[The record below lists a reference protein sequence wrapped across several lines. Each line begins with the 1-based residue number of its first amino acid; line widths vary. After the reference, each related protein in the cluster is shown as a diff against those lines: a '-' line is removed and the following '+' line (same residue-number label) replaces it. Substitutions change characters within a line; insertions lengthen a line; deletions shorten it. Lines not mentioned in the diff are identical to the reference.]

1 MKKRILAAVLCLCA
15 ALTLLPVTA
24 AGTDYTGETAVQSAT
39 AALSNGGDK
48 RAISLGNDYL
58 VGTKG
63 SMVYFGSY
71 PQTDPTGAKKE
82 PVLWWVL
89 KNDGEKALLLSA
101 YNLDAQQY
109 SKKGEDVTWE
119 KSDLRKWM
127 NTTFLQKAFTTSEQN
142 AIATTHVVTPNS
154 YNGRPGG
161 GDTDD
166 KVFALSV
173 QEAVSGGFFYEGGR
187 YFNNADVD
195 LKSCNTKY
203 ACAQSGGWLAYPPSA
218 DNWWLRTPGYMEKRR
233 AYVLGWSRYKDLYV
247 DLDGTT
253 GDDRMVAARPAL
265 NLDLDKVLFISAA
278 EQALPK
284 GGTKNVAGI
293 GNVMTMGEVSADYGG
308 NSWQV
313 TLRNGS
319 SPNIKKVYGGEKM
332 KEGYTDW
339 RFTFSW
345 SSVSGGKSV
354 HALLVNED
362 NEVLYYRNI
371 GPVQRLSTVTSSL
384 LIPEGL
390 KEGKYTLKLYRG
402 TTNTGTGVNYA
413 SDFLDIPIEV
423 EDGVAP
429 EVTNAVLWRHK
440 NEANNLRLKFACNED
455 GKLYYTVKNQWEDAP
470 VFDVNS
476 IDGTVWKWE
485 YSFDSPFNEKKIEGI
500 PKSNRGKYVYFVA
513 VDKANNVSEMQCLTW
528 DAEDNTGGTVT
539 EETTHISAPGN
550 PRWDDTVVGKAL
562 WKPVKYTVGLS
573 TKERDPIGYAVQL
586 YKNSTAVGKQVI
598 VPGTEY
604 TFDDVK
610 ETGAAYTFTVEGVPE
625 ESYVDIN
632 KATSGELTLCTVTF
646 VTGTEEGDRTTQ
658 LAPIGGKVAEPTAP
672 SKEGYDFGG
681 WYTEAACTGEPYNF
695 GSTVTENITLY
706 AKWTEKVTTP
716 HEHSY
721 GDSNEYSAWSKSADL
736 HWRQCTAGGECPDI
750 QGSIKE
756 TAPHD
761 FSKEDGLMCSVCGYE
776 REIDEDPE
784 KEPERDPEPGP
795 VPKHEH
801 SYDDAVWEHDTTYH
815 WQKCVDEN
823 CTNRLESRR
832 STGEHAYVI
841 EEGSAEPPKCPV
853 CGHEAQP
860 TVDEP
865 DEHMC
870 RYGPWS
876 MDKVYHWQECMDT
889 ACPNRQES
897 VKEHGKHD
905 YGAWRVTVAA
915 TVEATGVE
923 TRACTDCGYE
933 QTREI
938 PQREPE
944 RYYYNSG
951 SGTDTGGGKTDAPE
965 KVSAPKTADAGALAY
980 LALALSAYTGTAFAV
995 RRGKERG

>member
-1 MKKRILAAVLCLCA
+1 MKKRILAAVLFLCM

-63 SMVYFGSY
+63 SLVYFGSY

-142 AIATTHVVTPNS
+142 AITTTHVVTPNS

-173 QEAVSGGFFYEGGR
+173 QEAVSGGFFYEGGK

-233 AYVLGWSRYKDLYV
+233 AYVLGWSRYKDFYV

-265 NLDLDKVLFISAA
+265 NLDLSKVLFISAA

-284 GGTKNVAGI
+284 GDTRNVDGI

-313 TLRNGS
+313 MLRNGS
-319 SPNIKKVYGGEKM
+319 SPNIQVSGNRTM

-339 RFTFSW
+339 VFTFSF
-345 SSVSGGKSV
+345 SSRKSV
-354 HALLVNED
+354 HALLVNEA
-362 NEVLYYRNI
+362 NEVLYYQNI
-371 GPVQRLSTVTSSL
+371 GSAQSLSTVTTKL

-390 KEGKYTLKLYRG
+390 KEGKYTLKLFRG
-402 TTNTGTGVNYA
+402 TINTGTGVNYA

-440 NEANNLRLKFACNED
+440 NEDNNLRLKFACNED
-455 GKLYYTVKNQWEDAP
+455 GRLYYTVKNRWEDAP

-610 ETGAAYTFTVEGVPE
+610 ETGAAYTFTVEAVAEGKNIDVE
-625 ESYVDIN
+625 TARSD
-632 KATSGELTLCTVTF
+632 TLTLCQVTF
-646 VTGTEEGDRTTQ
+646 VKGEGDTTTQ
-658 LAPIGGKVAEPTAP
+658 LAPKGGKAQKPDDP
-672 SKEGYDFGG
+672 SRENEQFGG
-681 WYTEAACTGEPYNF
+681 WYTDEACTGEPYNF
-695 GSTVTENITLY
+695 GSAVNGDITLY

-761 FSKEDGLMCSVCGYE
+761 FSEEDGLMCSVCGYE
-776 REIDEDPE
+776 REIDEDPD
-784 KEPERDPEPGP
+784 KEPERDPEPEP

-801 SYDDAVWEHDTTYH
+801 SYGDAMWEYDTTYH
-815 WQKCVDEN
+815 WQECVDEN

-832 STGEHAYVI
+832 STGEHAYVTA
-841 EEGSAEPPKCPV
+841 EGSAEPPKCPV

-870 RYGPWS
+870 RYETWS
-876 MDKVYHWQECMDT
+876 MDKVYHWQECTDT

-923 TRACTDCGYE
+923 TRACMDCGYE

-938 PQREPE
+938 PRRESE

-995 RRGKERG
+995 RRGKERS

>member
-1 MKKRILAAVLCLCA
+1 MKKRMLAAVLCLCM

-63 SMVYFGSY
+63 SLVYFGSY

-173 QEAVSGGFFYEGGR
+173 QEAVSGGFFYEGGK

-195 LKSCNTKY
+195 LKSCNTEY
-203 ACAQSGGWLAYPPSA
+203 ACAQSDGWLAYPPSA

-253 GDDRMVAARPAL
+253 GDNRMVAARPAL

-440 NEANNLRLKFACNED
+440 NEDNNLRLKFACNED
-455 GKLYYTVKNQWEDAP
+455 GRLYYTVQNSEKPKP

-476 IDGTVWKWE
+476 IDETVWRWE
-485 YSFDSPFNEKKIEGI
+485 YSYDSPFNEKKIEGI
-500 PKSNRGKYVYFVA
+500 PKSNRDKYVYFVA
-513 VDKANNVSEMQCLTW
+513 VDKANNESKMQCLTW

-610 ETGAAYTFTVEGVPE
+610 ETGAAYTFTVEAVAEGKNIDVE
-625 ESYVDIN
+625 TARSD
-632 KATSGELTLCTVTF
+632 TLTLCQVTF
-646 VTGTEEGDRTTQ
+646 VKGEGDTTTQ

-672 SKEGYDFGG
+672 SKEKYDFAG
-681 WYTEAACTGEPYNF
+681 WYMDEACTGEPYNF
-695 GSTVTENITLY
+695 GSPVIGGITLY
-706 AKWTEKVTTP
+706 AKWTEKVTET
-716 HEHSY
+716 HVHSY
-721 GDSNEYSAWSKSADL
+721 GNSKEYSAWSKSADL
-736 HWRQCTAGGECPDI
+736 HWRQCTAGDECPDI
-750 QGSIKE
+750 QGSIKD

-776 REIDEDPE
+776 REIDEDPD
-784 KEPERDPEPGP
+784 KEPERDPEPEPEP

-801 SYDDAVWEHDTTYH
+801 SYDGWSMNEGYH
-815 WQKCVDEN
+815 WKDCSDPD
-823 CTNRLESRR
+823 CTNRIDGRLPAE
-832 STGEHAYVI
+832 EHEYVTV
-841 EEGSAEPPKCPV
+841 EGSTEPPKCSV

-860 TVDEP
+860 TTDEP
-865 DEHMC
+865 GEHEC
-870 RYGPWS
+870 SYGTWS
-876 MDKVYHWQECMDT
+876 TDSVYHWKECT
-889 ACPNRQES
+889 GVYCPN
-897 VKEHGKHD
+897 VNAVAEHETHD

-923 TRACTDCGYE
+923 TRACMDCGYE

>member
-1 MKKRILAAVLCLCA
+1 MKKRMLAAVLCLCA

-127 NTTFLQKAFTTSEQN
+127 NTTFLQKAFATSEQN

-173 QEAVSGGFFYEGGR
+173 QEAVSGGFFYEGGK

-195 LKSCNTKY
+195 LKSCNTEY
-203 ACAQSGGWLAYPPSA
+203 ACAQSDGWLAYPPSA

-233 AYVLGWSRYKDLYV
+233 AYVLGWSRYKDFYV

-253 GDDRMVAARPAL
+253 GDNRMVAARPAL
-265 NLDLDKVLFISAA
+265 NLDLSKVLFISAA

-284 GGTKNVAGI
+284 GGTRNVDGI
-293 GNVMTMGEVSADYGG
+293 GNVMMMGKVSADYGG

-319 SPNIKKVYGGEKM
+319 SPNIQVSGDTTM

-339 RFTFSW
+339 VFTFSW
-345 SSVSGGKSV
+345 SSVSGGKNV

-440 NEANNLRLKFACNED
+440 SEDNNLRLKFACNED
-455 GKLYYTVKNQWEDAP
+455 GKLYYTVQDKQEPAP
-470 VFDVNS
+470 AFDVDH

-500 PKSNRGKYVYFVA
+500 AKTNRDKYVYFVA
-513 VDKANNVSEMQCLTW
+513 VDKANNESKMQCLTW

-610 ETGAAYTFTVEGVPE
+610 ETGAAYTFTVEAVAEGKNIDVE
-625 ESYVDIN
+625 TARSD
-632 KATSGELTLCTVTF
+632 TLTLCQVTF
-646 VTGTEEGDRTTQ
+646 VKGEGDTTTQ

-672 SKEGYDFGG
+672 SKEKYDFAG
-681 WYTEAACTGEPYNF
+681 WYMDEACTGEPYNF
-695 GSTVTENITLY
+695 GSPVIGGITLY
-706 AKWTEKVTTP
+706 AKWTEKVTET
-716 HEHSY
+716 HVHSY
-721 GDSNEYSAWSKSADL
+721 GDSKEYSAWSKSADL

-750 QGSIKE
+750 QGSIKD

-761 FSKEDGLMCSVCGYE
+761 FSEEDGLVCSVCGYE
-776 REIDEDPE
+776 REIDEDPD
-784 KEPERDPEPGP
+784 KEPERDPEPEP

-801 SYDDAVWEHDTTYH
+801 SYDGWSMNEGYH
-815 WQKCVDEN
+815 WKDCSDPD
-823 CTNRLESRR
+823 CTNRIDGRLSAE
-832 STGEHAYVI
+832 EHEYVTV
-841 EEGSAEPPKCPV
+841 EGSTEPPKCSV

-865 DEHMC
+865 DEHEC
-870 RYGPWS
+870 SYGTWS
-876 MDKVYHWQECMDT
+876 KDSVYHWKECT
-889 ACPNRQES
+889 GGYCPN
-897 VKEHGKHD
+897 VNAVAEHETHD
-905 YGAWRVTVAA
+905 YGAWHVTVAA

-923 TRACTDCGYE
+923 TRECTDCGYA

-938 PQREPE
+938 PRREPE

-951 SGTDTGGGKTDAPE
+951 SGTDTGGKTDAPE

>member
-1 MKKRILAAVLCLCA
+1 MKKRILAAVLCLCM

-173 QEAVSGGFFYEGGR
+173 QEAVSGGFFYEGGK

-195 LKSCNTKY
+195 LKSCNTEY
-203 ACAQSGGWLAYPPSA
+203 ACAQSDGWLAYPPSA

-233 AYVLGWSRYKDLYV
+233 AYVLGWSRYKDFYV

-253 GDDRMVAARPAL
+253 GDNKMVAARPAL
-265 NLDLDKVLFISAA
+265 NLDLSKVLFISAA

-284 GGTKNVAGI
+284 GGTQNVAGI
-293 GNVMTMGEVSADYGG
+293 GNVMTMGKVSADYGG

-319 SPNIKKVYGGEKM
+319 SPNIQVSGDTTM
-332 KEGYTDW
+332 KEGYKDW
-339 RFTFSW
+339 VFTFSF
-345 SSVSGGKSV
+345 SSRKSV
-354 HALLVNED
+354 HALLVNEA
-362 NEVLYYRNI
+362 NEVLYYQNI
-371 GPVQRLSTVTSSL
+371 GSAQSLNTVTTKL

-390 KEGKYTLKLYRG
+390 KEGKYTLKLFRG
-402 TTNTGTGVNYA
+402 TINTGTGVNYA

-440 NEANNLRLKFACNED
+440 NEDNNLRLKFACNED
-455 GKLYYTVKNQWEDAP
+455 GKLYYTVKNQWDAAP
-470 VFDVNS
+470 VFDVNH

-500 PKSNRGKYVYFVA
+500 PKSNRDKYVYFVA

-539 EETTHISAPGN
+539 AESAEISAPGN
-550 PRWDDTVVGKAL
+550 PRWDDSVVGKAL
-562 WKPVKYTVGLS
+562 WDPVTYELKLGGEP
-573 TKERDPIGYAVQL
+573 KAPIGYAVQL

-646 VTGTEEGDRTTQ
+646 VKGEGDTTTQ
-658 LAPIGGKVAEPTAP
+658 LAPIGGKVAEPTVP
-672 SKEGYDFGG
+672 SKEKYDFAG
-681 WYTEAACTGEPYNF
+681 WYTDEACTKAYDFESVVNGD
-695 GSTVTENITLY
+695 ITLY
-706 AKWTEKVTTP
+706 AKWTEKVTET
-716 HEHSY
+716 HVHSY
-721 GDSNEYSAWSKSADL
+721 GDSKEYSAWSKSADL
-736 HWRQCTAGGECPDI
+736 HWRQCTAGDECPDI

-776 REIDEDPE
+776 REIDEDPD
-784 KEPERDPEPGP
+784 KEPERDPEPEPEP

-801 SYDDAVWEHDTTYH
+801 SYDGWSMNEGYH
-815 WQKCVDEN
+815 WKDCSDPD
-823 CTNRLESRR
+823 CTNRIDGRLPAE
-832 STGEHAYVI
+832 EHEYVTV
-841 EEGSAEPPKCPV
+841 EGSTEPPKCSV

-860 TVDEP
+860 TTDEP
-865 DEHMC
+865 GEHEC
-870 RYGPWS
+870 SYGTWS
-876 MDKVYHWQECMDT
+876 TDSVYHWKECT
-889 ACPNRQES
+889 GVYCPN
-897 VKEHGKHD
+897 VNAVAEHETHD

-923 TRACTDCGYE
+923 TRECTDCGYA

-938 PQREPE
+938 PRREPE
-944 RYYYNSG
+944 RYYYSSG

>member
-1 MKKRILAAVLCLCA
+1 MKKRILAAVLCLCM

-161 GDTDD
+161 SDTDD

-195 LKSCNTKY
+195 LKSCNTEY
-203 ACAQSGGWLAYPPSA
+203 ACAQSDGWLAYPPSA

-265 NLDLDKVLFISAA
+265 NLNLDKVLFISAA

-293 GNVMTMGEVSADYGG
+293 GDVMTMGEVSADYGG
-308 NSWQV
+308 NSWHV

-319 SPNIKKVYGGEKM
+319 SPNIQVSGNRTM

-339 RFTFSW
+339 VFTFSW
-345 SSVSGGKSV
+345 SSRKSM
-354 HALLVNED
+354 HALLVNEA
-362 NEVLYYRNI
+362 NEVLYYQNI
-371 GPVQRLSTVTSSL
+371 GSAHGLSTVTAKL

-440 NEANNLRLKFACNED
+440 SEDNNLRLKFACNED
-455 GKLYYTVKNQWEDAP
+455 GKLYYTVKNQWEAAP

-476 IDGTVWKWE
+476 IDETVWKWE
-485 YSFDSPFNEKKIEGI
+485 YSYDSPFNEKKIEGI
-500 PKSNRGKYVYFVA
+500 PKSNRDKYVYFVA
-513 VDKANNVSEMQCLTW
+513 VDKANNESKMQYLKW

-610 ETGAAYTFTVEGVPE
+610 ETGAAYTFTVEAVAEGKNIDVE
-625 ESYVDIN
+625 TARSD
-632 KATSGELTLCTVTF
+632 TLTLCQVTF
-646 VTGTEEGDRTTQ
+646 VKGEGDTTTQ

-672 SKEGYDFGG
+672 SKEKYDFAG
-681 WYTEAACTGEPYNF
+681 WYTDEACTGEPYNF
-695 GSTVTENITLY
+695 GSPVIGGITLY
-706 AKWTEKVTTP
+706 AKWTEKVTET
-716 HEHSY
+716 HVHSY
-721 GDSNEYSAWSKSADL
+721 GDSKEYSAWSKSADL
-736 HWRQCTAGGECPDI
+736 HWRQCTAGDECPDI

-761 FSKEDGLMCSVCGYE
+761 FSEEDGLMCSVCGYE
-776 REIDEDPE
+776 REIDEDPD
-784 KEPERDPEPGP
+784 KEPERDPEPEP

-801 SYDDAVWEHDTTYH
+801 SYDGWSMNEGYH
-815 WQKCVDEN
+815 WKDCSDPD
-823 CTNRLESRR
+823 CTNRIDGRLPAE
-832 STGEHAYVI
+832 EHEYVTV
-841 EEGSAEPPKCPV
+841 EGSTEPPKCSV

-860 TVDEP
+860 TTDEP
-865 DEHMC
+865 GEHEC
-870 RYGPWS
+870 SYGTWS
-876 MDKVYHWQECMDT
+876 TDSVYHWKECT
-889 ACPNRQES
+889 GVYCPN
-897 VKEHGKHD
+897 VNAVAEHETHD

-915 TVEATGVE
+915 TVAATGVE
-923 TRACTDCGYE
+923 TRECKDCGYA

-938 PQREPE
+938 PRREPE
-944 RYYYNSG
+944 RYYYSSG

>member
-1 MKKRILAAVLCLCA
+1 MKKRMLAAALCLCI

-89 KNDGEKALLLSA
+89 KNDGEKALLLSV

-127 NTTFLQKAFTTSEQN
+127 NNTFLQRAFTTSEQK

-187 YFNNADVD
+187 YFNNADAD
-195 LKSCNTKY
+195 LKSCNTEY
-203 ACAQSGGWLAYPPSA
+203 ACAQSDGWLAYPPGA

-233 AYVLGWSRYKDLYV
+233 AYVLGWSRYKDFYV

-253 GDDRMVAARPAL
+253 GDDKMVAARPAL

-278 EQALPK
+278 GQALPK
-284 GGTKNVAGI
+284 GGTKNVEGI

-313 TLRNGS
+313 TLRDGS
-319 SPNIKKVYGGEKM
+319 SPNINVEYGVKKM
-332 KEGYTDW
+332 KEGYENW

-345 SSVSGGKSV
+345 SSFSGGKSV
-354 HALLVNED
+354 HALLVNEAG
-362 NEVLYYRNI
+362 EVLYYQNI

-390 KEGKYTLKLYRG
+390 KEGKYTLKLFKG

-413 SDFLDIPIEV
+413 SDFQNIPIEV

-440 NEANNLRLKFACNED
+440 NEDNNLRLKFACNED
-455 GKLYYTVKNQWEDAP
+455 GWLYYTVQDKKDPAP

-476 IDGTVWKWE
+476 IDETVWNRV
-485 YSFDSPFNEKKIEGI
+485 YSFDSPFNEDRIHGVG
-500 PKSNRGKYVYFVA
+500 KSNKDKYVYFVA
-513 VDKANNVSEMQCLTW
+513 VDKANNESKMQCLKW
-528 DAEDNTGGTVT
+528 EAEENTSGTVT
-539 EETTHISAPGN
+539 EETTKIDAPEN

-573 TKERDPIGYAVQL
+573 DEEKDPIGYEVQL
-586 YKNSTAVGKQVI
+586 YKNGEKLGDQVI

-604 TFDDVK
+604 TFADVNA
-610 ETGAAYTFTVEGVPE
+610 TGATYTFTVEAVVE
-625 ESYVDIN
+625 ESNVKIRT
-632 KATSGELTLCTVTF
+632 ATSGELTLCTVTF
-646 VTGTEEGDRTTQ
+646 VTGTEEGGRTTQ
-658 LAPIGGKVAEPTAP
+658 LAPKGGKAQRPDDP
-672 SKEGYDFGG
+672 SRENEQFGG
-681 WYTEAACTGEPYNF
+681 WYTDEGCTGEPYSF
-695 GSTVTENITLY
+695 GSPVTDDITLY
-706 AKWTEKVTTP
+706 AKWTEKVTTS
-716 HEHSY
+716 HKHSY
-721 GDSNEYSAWSKSADL
+721 GAWSKSADL
-736 HWRQCTAGGECPDI
+736 HWRQCTAGDECPDI
-750 QGSIKE
+750 QDSIME

-761 FSKEDGLMCSVCGYE
+761 FGEGDGLVCSVCGYE
-776 REIDEDPE
+776 REIDEGPD
-784 KEPERDPEPGP
+784 KEPERDPEPEP
-795 VPKHEH
+795 VLKHEH
-801 SYDDAVWEHDTTYH
+801 SYDGWSMNEGYH
-815 WQKCVDEN
+815 WKDCADPD
-823 CTNRLESRR
+823 CTNRIDGRLPAE
-832 STGEHAYVI
+832 EHEYVTV
-841 EEGSAEPPKCPV
+841 EGSTEPPKCSV

-860 TVDEP
+860 TTDEP
-865 DEHMC
+865 GEHEC
-870 RYGPWS
+870 SYGTWS
-876 MDKVYHWQECMDT
+876 KDSVYHWKECT
-889 ACPNRQES
+889 GVYCPN
-897 VKEHGKHD
+897 VNAVAEHEAHD

-915 TVEATGVE
+915 TVETTGVE

-944 RYYYNSG
+944 RYYYNNSG
-951 SGTDTGGGKTDAPE
+951 GTDSGGETAAPE

>member
-1 MKKRILAAVLCLCA
+1 MKKRMLAAALCLCM

-89 KNDGEKALLLSA
+89 KNDGKKALLLSV

-187 YFNNADVD
+187 YFNNADAD
-195 LKSCNTKY
+195 LKSCNTMY
-203 ACAQSGGWLAYPPSA
+203 ACAQSDGWLAYPPGA

-233 AYVLGWSRYKDLYV
+233 AYVLGWSRYKDFYV

-253 GDDRMVAARPAL
+253 GNDKMVAARPAL

-313 TLRNGS
+313 TLRDGS
-319 SPNIKKVYGGEKM
+319 SPNINVKYDVKKM

-339 RFTFSW
+339 VFTVSC
-345 SSVSGGKSV
+345 SSRKSV

-362 NEVLYYRNI
+362 DEVLYYQNI
-371 GPVQRLSTVTSSL
+371 GSAHGISTVTAKL

-440 NEANNLRLKFACNED
+440 SEDNNLRLKFACNED
-455 GKLYYTVKNQWEDAP
+455 GKLYYTVQNSEEPKP
-470 VFDVNS
+470 VFDKAA
-476 IDGTVWKWE
+476 WKCVDS
-485 YSFDSPFNEKKIEGI
+485 YDSPFNEKKIEGI
-500 PKSNRGKYVYFVA
+500 QKSSRDKYVYFVA
-513 VDKANNVSEMQCLTW
+513 VDEANNESEMQYLKW
-528 DAEDNTGGTVT
+528 DAEKDTQGTVS
-539 EETTHISAPGN
+539 ETATIISAPED
-550 PRWDDTVVGKAL
+550 PKWDDTVVGKAL
-562 WKPVKYTVGLS
+562 WKPVTYEAGLNPE
-573 TKERDPIGYAVQL
+573 KRAPIGYEVQL
-586 YKNSTAVGKQVI
+586 YKDGEKLGDQVI
-598 VPGTEY
+598 VPGTEH
-604 TFDDVK
+604 TFAQVN
-610 ETGAAYTFTVEGVPE
+610 ETEVTYTFTVEAVVE
-625 ESYVDIN
+625 ESNVIIRT
-632 KATSGELTLCTVTF
+632 APSRRGLTLCTVTF
-646 VTGTEEGDRTTQ
+646 VKDEGDTTTQ
-658 LAPIGGKVAEPTAP
+658 LAPKDGKAQRPDDP
-672 SKEGYDFGG
+672 SRGNKQFGG
-681 WYTEAACTGEPYNF
+681 WYTDEACTEAYNF
-695 GSTVTENITLY
+695 DNPVNDDITLY
-706 AKWTEKVTTP
+706 AKWTEKVTEV

-721 GDSNEYSAWSKSADL
+721 GNSNEYSAWSKSADL

-750 QGSIKE
+750 QDSIKD
-756 TAPHD
+756 TAPHN
-761 FSKEDGLMCSVCGYE
+761 FSEEGGLMCSVCGYE
-776 REIDEDPE
+776 RKIDEDPD
-784 KEPERDPEPGP
+784 KEPERDPEPEP

-801 SYDDAVWEHDTTYH
+801 SYDDAVWKYDTTYH
-815 WQKCVDEN
+815 WQECVDEN
-823 CTNRLESRR
+823 CTNRLDSRR
-832 STGEHAYVI
+832 STGEHAYVTA
-841 EEGSAEPPKCPV
+841 EGLAGPPKCSV
-853 CGHEAQP
+853 CGYEAQP

-865 DEHMC
+865 DEHVC
-870 RYGPWS
+870 RYEAWS
-876 MDKVYHWQECMDT
+876 KDSVYHWQECVDT
-889 ACPNRQES
+889 ACPDRQES
-897 VKEHGKHD
+897 VKEHDKHD

-923 TRACTDCGYE
+923 TRACMDCGYA

-938 PQREPE
+938 PCREPE
-944 RYYYNSG
+944 RYYYNNSG
-951 SGTDTGGGKTDAPE
+951 GTDSGGENTAPE

>member
-1 MKKRILAAVLCLCA
+1 MKKRMLAAVLCLCM

-63 SMVYFGSY
+63 SLVYFGSY
-71 PQTDPTGAKKE
+71 PQTDPTGGTKE

-109 SKKGEDVTWE
+109 SKKGEDVTW
-119 KSDLRKWM
+119 KDSDLRKWM
-127 NTTFLQKAFTTSEQN
+127 NSTFLQRAFTTSEQN

-161 GDTDD
+161 GDTYD

-173 QEAVSGGFFYEGGR
+173 QEAVSGGFFYEGGK
-187 YFNNADVD
+187 YFNNADAD
-195 LKSCNTKY
+195 LKSSNTKY
-203 ACAQSGGWLAYPPSA
+203 ACAQSGGWLVNPPGA

-233 AYVLGWSRYKDLYV
+233 AYVLGWSRYKDFYV

-253 GDDRMVAARPAL
+253 GDDKMVAARPAL

-278 EQALPK
+278 GQALPK
-284 GGTKNVAGI
+284 GDTRNVDGI

-319 SPNIKKVYGGEKM
+319 SPNIRVVSGEKTM

-339 RFTFSW
+339 VFTFSF
-345 SSVSGGKSV
+345 SSRKSV
-354 HALLVNED
+354 QALLVNEA

-371 GPVQRLSTVTSSL
+371 GSARSLSTVTAKL

-402 TTNTGTGVNYA
+402 TTNPGTGVNYA

-440 NEANNLRLKFACNED
+440 NEDNNLRLKFACNED
-455 GKLYYTVKNQWEDAP
+455 GKLYYTVRDKKDPAP
-470 VFDVNS
+470 EFDVNN
-476 IDGTVWKWE
+476 IDGTVWRGE
-485 YSFDSPFNEKKIEGI
+485 YCFDSPFNEDRIYGVG
-500 PKSNRGKYVYFVA
+500 KSNKDKYVYFVA
-513 VDKANNVSEMQCLTW
+513 VDKANNVSDMQCLPW
-528 DAEDNTGGTVT
+528 DAEDHTGGTVT
-539 EETTHISAPGN
+539 EETTKIDAPGN
-550 PRWDDTVVGKAL
+550 QKWDDTVVGKAL
-562 WKPVKYTVGLS
+562 WNPVKYTVGLS
-573 TKERDPIGYAVQL
+573 TEERDPIGYAVQL
-586 YKNSTAVGKQVI
+586 YKDETALGEQVI

-604 TFDDVK
+604 TFAQVNDT
-610 ETGAAYTFTVEGVPE
+610 EAAYTFTVEAVAEGKNIK
-625 ESYVDIN
+625 VDT
-632 KATSGELTLCTVTF
+632 ARSGKLTLCTVTF
-646 VTGTEEGDRTTQ
+646 VTGEEEGGTTWQ
-658 LAPIGGKVAEPTAP
+658 LAPKNGKIAEPTAP
-672 SKEGYDFGG
+672 SKEKYDFAG
-681 WYTEAACTGEPYNF
+681 WYTDEACTGEPYNF
-695 GSTVTENITLY
+695 GSPVIGDITLY
-706 AKWTEKVTTP
+706 AKWTEKVTET
-716 HEHSY
+716 HVHSY
-721 GDSNEYSAWSKSADL
+721 GDSKEYSAWSKSADL
-736 HWRQCTAGGECPDI
+736 HWRQCTGADCPSI
-750 QGSIKE
+750 QDSITD

-761 FSKEDGLMCSVCGYE
+761 FSKKDGLMCSVCGYE
-776 REIDEDPE
+776 RKIDENPG
-784 KEPERDPEPGP
+784 KEPERDPEPDP

-815 WQKCVDEN
+815 WQECVDEN
-823 CTNRLESRR
+823 CTNRLDSHR
-832 STGEHAYVI
+832 STGEHDFGDVVVGKDPA
-841 EEGSAEPPKCPV
+841 CMV
-853 CGHEAQP
+853 CGYTVQGPSLDPDPDPESTHEHALAWKN
-860 TVDEP
+860 DL
-865 DEHMC
+865 M
-870 RYGPWS
+870 
-876 MDKVYHWQECMDT
+876 YHWLECWDA
-889 ACPNRQES
+889 ACDDRVNS
-897 VKEHGKHD
+897 VAQHETHD

-923 TRACTDCGYE
+923 TRECTDCGYE

-944 RYYYNSG
+944 RYYYNSS
-951 SGTDTGGGKTDAPE
+951 SGTDTGGETAAPE
-965 KVSAPKTADAGALAY
+965 KVSAPKTADAGALTY
-980 LALALSAYTGTAFAV
+980 LALALSAYTGTALAV

>member
-1 MKKRILAAVLCLCA
+1 MKKRMLAAALCLCM

-48 RAISLGNDYL
+48 RVISLGNDYL

-89 KNDGEKALLLSA
+89 KNDGGKALLLSV

-127 NTTFLQKAFTTSEQN
+127 NNTFLQRAFTTSEQK

-187 YFNNADVD
+187 YFNNADAD
-195 LKSCNTKY
+195 LKSCNTNY
-203 ACAQSGGWLAYPPSA
+203 ACAQSDGWLAYPPGA

-233 AYVLGWSRYKDLYV
+233 AYVLGWSRYKDFYV

-253 GDDRMVAARPAL
+253 GNDKMVAARPAL

-278 EQALPK
+278 GQALPK
-284 GGTKNVAGI
+284 GGTKNVEGI

-313 TLRNGS
+313 TLRDGS
-319 SPNIKKVYGGEKM
+319 SPNINVEYGVKKM
-332 KEGYTDW
+332 KEGYENW

-345 SSVSGGKSV
+345 SSFSGGKSV
-354 HALLVNED
+354 HALLVNEAG
-362 NEVLYYRNI
+362 EVLYYQNI

-390 KEGKYTLKLYRG
+390 KEGKYTLKLFRG

-413 SDFLDIPIEV
+413 SDFQNIPIEV

-440 NEANNLRLKFACNED
+440 NEDNNLRLKFACNED
-455 GKLYYTVKNQWEDAP
+455 GKLYYTVQDKKDPAP

-476 IDGTVWKWE
+476 IDETVWNRV
-485 YSFDSPFNEKKIEGI
+485 YSFDSPFNEDRIYGI
-500 PKSNRGKYVYFVA
+500 PKSSRDKYVYFVA
-513 VDKANNVSEMQCLTW
+513 VDKANNVSEMQYLKW
-528 DAEDNTGGTVT
+528 DAEKDPWGGTVSGDAT
-539 EETTHISAPGN
+539 IIEAPGN

-562 WKPVKYTVGLS
+562 WEPVTYGIGLS
-573 TKERDPIGYAVQL
+573 SEEKDPIGYEVQL
-586 YKNSTAVGKQVI
+586 YKNGTAVGEKVI

-604 TFDDVK
+604 TFAEVNDTK
-610 ETGAAYTFTVEGVPE
+610 ATYTFKVEAVVE
-625 ESYVDIN
+625 ESNVKIRT
-632 KATSGELTLCTVTF
+632 ATSRGLTLCTVTF
-646 VTGTEEGDRTTQ
+646 VTGTEEGGRTTQ
-658 LAPIGGKVAEPTAP
+658 LAPIGGKVAEPTVP
-672 SKEGYDFGG
+672 SRGNEQFGG
-681 WYTEAACTGEPYNF
+681 WYTEAGCTGEPYSF
-695 GSTVTENITLY
+695 GSTVTDDITLY
-706 AKWTEKVTTP
+706 AKWTEKVTTS
-716 HEHSY
+716 HKHSY
-721 GDSNEYSAWSKSADL
+721 GAWSKSADL

-750 QGSIKE
+750 QDSIME

-761 FSKEDGLMCSVCGYE
+761 FGEGDGLVCSVCGYE
-776 REIDEDPE
+776 REIDEGPD
-784 KEPERDPEPGP
+784 KEPERDPEPEP
-795 VPKHEH
+795 AEKHEH
-801 SYDDAVWEHDTTYH
+801 SYDDAVWEYDTTYH
-815 WQKCVDEN
+815 WQECVDEN
-823 CTNRLESRR
+823 CTNRLDSRR

-841 EEGSAEPPKCPV
+841 EEERTEPPKCSV

-865 DEHMC
+865 DEHVC
-870 RYGPWS
+870 RYGTWS
-876 MDKVYHWQECMDT
+876 KDSVYHWQECVDT
-889 ACPNRQES
+889 VCPDRQES

-905 YGAWRVTVAA
+905 YGAWHVTVAA

-923 TRACTDCGYE
+923 TRTCTDCGYA

-944 RYYYNSG
+944 RYYYNNSG
-951 SGTDTGGGKTDAPE
+951 GTDSGGETAAPE